1 MKNYDNKLLI
11 VIPFY
16 NEQKR
21 GSKFCEQLFK
31 ELDNDFSNFIFYLID
46 DCSSD
51 DTYLEL
57 LTFSKKYEKNV
68 VLVKNNINRGHGPS
82 VVSGYQYGLEH
93 LYDYVVQIDGDNSA
107 EPWSIASLIKFAIHG
122 DYNLAIGKRLNRPD
136 SYIRKLITFLL
147 FINLYLRFGVTA
159 KDSNVGIRVMS
170 RTYLEML
177 PLDKM
182 KDLKI
187 PNALITAHS
196 FYINKN
202 KTAISPIL
210 MRMNIETGRDGEQWG
225 NGTDIR
231 SMFKLLKGA
240 FSCFMEVNIR
250 FNKIIKN

>member
-82 VVSGYQYGLEH
+82 VVSGYQYGLEN

-107 EPWSIASLIKFAIHG
+107 EPWSIASASFIPDIPIEPASMPRAPPIVSFRSFAVV
-122 DYNLAIGKRLNRPD
+122 LRL
-136 SYIRKLITFLL
+136 L
-147 FINLYLRFGVTA
+147 
-159 KDSNVGIRVMS
+159 
-170 RTYLEML
+170 
-177 PLDKM
+177 
-182 KDLKI
+182 
-187 PNALITAHS
+187 
-196 FYINKN
+196 
-202 KTAISPIL
+202 
-210 MRMNIETGRDGEQWG
+210 
-225 NGTDIR
+225 
-231 SMFKLLKGA
+231 
-240 FSCFMEVNIR
+240 
-250 FNKIIKN
+250 